1 MHTEKNIN
9 NHLFVIINEEKNEL
23 IPIEF
28 FGMIVSS
35 RLEKSKEK
43 SKYKYNEPLDKNKRN
58 GLKTDSIVKCDEV
71 YSIPPDNIL
80 FKIGTIDVNDYLR
93 FINSYSSYLKEKPV
107 TA

>member
-1 MHTEKNIN
+1 M
-9 NHLFVIINEEKNEL
+9 FVIINEEKNEL

-35 RLEKSKEK
+35 HREKCKEK
-43 SKYKYNEPLDKNKRN
+43 SKYKYNEPLDKNRKN

-80 FKIGTIDVNDYLR
+80 FKIGTIAVNDYLR
-93 FINSYSSYLKEKPV
+93 FINSYNSYLKEKQI

>member
-1 MHTEKNIN
+1 
-9 NHLFVIINEEKNEL
+9 LFVIINEEKNEL

-35 RLEKSKEK
+35 HREKCKEK
-43 SKYKYNEPLDKNKRN
+43 SKYKYNEPLDKNRKN

-80 FKIGTIDVNDYLR
+80 FKIGTIAVNDYLR
-93 FINSYSSYLKEKPV
+93 FINSYNSYLKEKQI